1 MTASRKEAGGW
12 REQEVEA
19 FDACKR
25 EPSKN
30 SEVSSKARSYPRY
43 LSAGTIYQVQDAI
56 PADATTPQKNRRH
69 STQHTAAACLP

>member
-1 MTASRKEAGGW
+1 MTASRKEAVGVN
-12 REQEVEA
+12 RR
-19 FDACKR
+19 FK
-25 EPSKN
+25 PSMHASENPKN